1 MWLTS
6 VGPRTTNGGL
16 NVMARMHIHELEI
29 DEALVRRLLSEQF
42 PEWVDLP
49 LRRIEPGGTVNAI
62 FRLGDELSVR
72 LARLEGATEP
82 GSKEFDWLPRLAPLL
97 PVEIPVP
104 VAQGHPSSDY
114 PWFWQI
120 HRWVEGESVSVE
132 EIDAI
137 QAARDLAALV
147 GALQGV
153 SPVDA
158 PAGRGIP
165 LAKRDKETRHWLA
178 RFDGDPAVTAEWERA
193 LAAPPWEGPPVW
205 HHGDLDVRNWLVQD
219 GRISG
224 VIDWGSMGVGDPACD
239 VMVAWKLH
247 SPVARDEFRDV
258 LPTDDATWER
268 GRGWVLSQAV
278 AILAYYTR
286 ENNPTLYR
294 EAESW
299 LDLVLSEPQ

>member
-1 MWLTS
+1 
-6 VGPRTTNGGL
+6 
-16 NVMARMHIHELEI
+16 MARMHVDELEI

-62 FRLGDELSVR
+62 FRLGDQLSVR
-72 LARLEGATEP
+72 LARREGATKA
-82 GSKEFDWLPRLAPLL
+82 GSKEFDWLPSLAPLL

-104 VAQGHPSSDY
+104 VAQGHPSCDY
-114 PWFWQI
+114 PWFWEI
-120 HRWVEGESVSVE
+120 HSWIEGESVSVD
-132 EIDAI
+132 EIDTI

-147 GALQGV
+147 GALQQV
-153 SPVDA
+153 SALDA
-158 PAGRGIP
+158 PVGRGIP
-165 LAKRDKETRHWLA
+165 LAERDKEIRHWLA
-178 RFDGDPAVTAEWERA
+178 RLDGNSSVTAEWQRA
-193 LAAPPWEGPPVW
+193 LAAAPWEGPPVW
-205 HHGDLDVRNWLVQD
+205 HHGDLDVRNWVVQD

-247 SPVARDEFRDV
+247 SPAARDEFRAV

-268 GRGWVLSQAV
+268 ARGWVLSQAV
-278 AILAYYTR
+278 AILAYYTT

-299 LDLVLSEPQ
+299 LDLVVSEP